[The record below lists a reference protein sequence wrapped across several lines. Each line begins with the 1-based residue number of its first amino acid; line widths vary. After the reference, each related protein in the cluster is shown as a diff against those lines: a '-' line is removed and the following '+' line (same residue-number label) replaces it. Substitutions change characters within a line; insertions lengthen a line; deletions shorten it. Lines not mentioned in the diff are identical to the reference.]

1 MTEAKNGRAPLGGAG
16 GGIFAQATF
25 FLALRAAADTDLK
38 AEFATLREKIER
50 EGGRVMEDLDE
61 GKVRTDVD
69 APGHEQ
75 RPRAVQHVT
84 TAAAPHGRPVQRGA

>member
-16 GGIFAQATF
+16 GGIFAQAKF

-61 GKVRTDVD
+61 GKVRTDAN
-69 APGHEQ
+69 APGYEQ
-75 RPRAVQHVT
+75 RARDAKNVT
-84 TAAAPHGRPVQRGA
+84 TAAARRGRSIQRGS